1 MLQRIVCFGEI
12 LLRLTAPAPG
22 LLMQNPALESS
33 FCGAEANVAVA
44 LSGLGHESRMVGA
57 LPDNALGDA
66 ARRSIAAFGVDIE
79 APAMPGRMGLY
90 FFQPGAMRRP
100 AEVIY
105 DRDGSAFARSG
116 PADYDWDA
124 LLDGA
129 GWLFVGGI
137 TAALGEKPLSALR
150 EATAAARARQIP
162 IAFDTNFR
170 PALWRGREQ
179 EAAAIL
185 RELSLQSDLIFA
197 GRRAV
202 SMMTADSFDHDDP
215 VEGFAAAAR
224 TMFDLAP
231 RLRYM
236 SATRRE
242 VASSDAMAI
251 TGLLADR
258 NGTSASDTV
267 ALEKIIDRVGTGDAF
282 AAGIL
287 HGLLTGSSRAETA
300 EFAVR
305 AAEWAHSV
313 PGDFL
318 RASVS
323 DIQSLASGGSDV
335 KR

>member
-1 MLQRIVCFGEI
+1 MLGHTVCFGEI
-12 LLRLTAPAPG
+12 LLRLAAPAPG
-22 LLMQNPALESS
+22 LLMQNPALEPS

-44 LSGLGHESRMVGA
+44 LSGLGHPARMVGA
-57 LPDNALGDA
+57 LPDNALGEA
-66 ARRSIAAFGVDIE
+66 ARRSVAAFGVDMQ

-90 FFQPGAMRRP
+90 FLEPGAMRRP
-100 AEVIY
+100 AAIVY
-105 DRDGSAFARSG
+105 DRKGSAFARSG

-137 TAALGEKPLSALR
+137 TAALGEGPLSALR

-170 PALWRGREQ
+170 PALWRGRERD
-179 EAAAIL
+179 AAAIL
-185 RELSLQSDLIFA
+185 RELSLQSDLVFA

-202 SMMTADSFDHDDP
+202 SMMTEDSFDHDDP
-215 VEGFAAAAR
+215 IEGFACAAR
-224 TMFDLAP
+224 TMFHLAP
-231 RLRYM
+231 SLRYM

-242 VASSDAMAI
+242 LASSDAMAI

-258 NGTSASDTV
+258 EGTSASDTV
-267 ALEKIIDRVGTGDAF
+267 ALEKIVDRVGTGDAF

-287 HGLLTGSSRAETA
+287 HGLLVGRSRSETVD
-300 EFAVR
+300 FAVR

-318 RASVS
+318 RASVN